1 LQSVCRSVGGWVLKV
16 SLSLSLSLFLSLSL
30 SLSLSPPL
38 RTAILCCRRITRSDG
53 LRQSAINIAEGRK
66 RAVVLESEAARV
78 GEENRAQ
85 GEAAGIKAR
94 AEAEMKGARE
104 R

>member
-1 LQSVCRSVGGWVLKV
+1 M
-16 SLSLSLSLFLSLSL
+16 
-30 SLSLSPPL
+30 
-38 RTAILCCRRITRSDG
+38 
-53 LRQSAINIAEGRK
+53 
-66 RAVVLESEAARV
+66 VLESEAARV

-85 GEAAGIKAR
+85 GEAAAIKAR